1 MATKLNNDYKVVLV
15 LDPQQDLQS
24 AEKRLGVA
32 LTSPPT
38 NLCAQGSLGGDGTAA
53 ALGWSSTGGPARAVR
68 LNSDHEFGAT
78 WVRIKTE
85 RPADLVALRKLVSQ
99 VLPVCS
105 LEELRERARTP
116 EVWPGSLVMLMVAT
130 VRPIIK
136 SDIEILKAAL
146 RIPAI
151 RVKVAAATAAALAQ
165 TPELLGALMEAASNE
180 TDEQAFRALE
190 YAIARCSDG

>member
-24 AEKRLGVA
+24 AEQRLGEA
-32 LTSPPT
+32 LTSPLT

-53 ALGWSSTGGPARAVR
+53 ALGWSSTDGPARAVR

-99 VLPVCS
+99 VLPVCP
-105 LEELRERARTP
+105 LEVLRERARTP

-136 SDIEILKAAL
+136 SDIDILKAAL

-190 YAIARCSDG
+190 YAIARCSGG